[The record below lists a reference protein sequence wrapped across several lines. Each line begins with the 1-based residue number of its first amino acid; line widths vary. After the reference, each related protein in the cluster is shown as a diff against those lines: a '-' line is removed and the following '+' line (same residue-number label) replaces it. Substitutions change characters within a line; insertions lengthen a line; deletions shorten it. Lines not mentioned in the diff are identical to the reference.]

1 MPPVLTAQA
10 VIMCAHGGQVQAIPR
25 QFKVTIQGAP
35 ALCVP
40 DLLGA
45 PIVGCAQPPSPT
57 TKPCT
62 LVAATFPGSWSLKV
76 TAGGRPV
83 YLATLTGL
91 TDGVPPSPLVVVSP
105 GQLTVQAQA

>member
-10 VIMCAHGGQVQAIPR
+10 VIMCAHGGKVQAIPR

-35 ALCVP
+35 VLCVP

-45 PIVGCAQPPSPT
+45 PIVGCVQPPTPA

-91 TDGVPPSPLVVVSP
+91 TDGVPPSPLVVVFP
-105 GQLTVQAQA
+105 GQVTVQAQG